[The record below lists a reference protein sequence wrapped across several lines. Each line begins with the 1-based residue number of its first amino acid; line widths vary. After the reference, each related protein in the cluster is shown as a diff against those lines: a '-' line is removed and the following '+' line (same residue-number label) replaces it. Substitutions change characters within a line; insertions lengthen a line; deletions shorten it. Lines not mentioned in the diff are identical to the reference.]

1 MPALEKVAETA
12 AADRLKAH
20 ALVVKKRIS
29 DFGIAKFKY
38 TEPDFVALEKA
49 MKGGGKTTWSIKFES
64 DKLVATA
71 QCGGTSLT
79 IAAVDLAKEGDRAKR
94 RAMLEAINSVSTLA
108 NADDLKAFDKKF
120 PDPARLAAL
129 KTQIDQLRFEIK
141 RDEGFLTSFTGDV
154 LKMESGRREVSFKR
168 WAEGRTYFNFLL
180 FVIAVDDGGDKKKI
194 AEEYLADGAATPI
207 KLTDNTLKVAREA
220 LKAGR
225 TPDLKV
231 ALTEA
236 AAVVN
241 ARLLA
246 AYNSETKAAIAK
258 RISDA
263 KKALVAPLTEYKALG
278 GK

>member
-1 MPALEKVAETA
+1 MPAPEKMVETA
-12 AADRLKAH
+12 AADRLKTH
-20 ALVVKKRIS
+20 GQLVKKRIS

-38 TEPDFVALEKA
+38 TDPDFAALEKA
-49 MKGGGKTTWSIKFES
+49 MKAGGKTTWSIKFEN

-79 IAAVDLAKEGDRAKR
+79 VAAVDLAKESDRGKR
-94 RAMLEAINSVSTLA
+94 RAMLEAINKVSTLA

-129 KTQIDQLRFEIK
+129 KAQIDQLRFEIK
-141 RDEGFLTSFTGDV
+141 RDEGFLTSFTSDV

-168 WAEGRTYFNFLL
+168 WAQGKTFFNFLL

-194 AEEYLADGAATPI
+194 AEEFLADGAATPI
-207 KLTDNTLKVAREA
+207 KLRDNTLKVVRDA

-225 TPDLKV
+225 VPDLKV
-231 ALTEA
+231 ALAEA

-241 ARLLA
+241 ARLLV
-246 AYNSETKAAIAK
+246 AYNNETKAAISK
-258 RISDA
+258 RITDA
-263 KKALVAPLTEYKALG
+263 KKALVAPLAEYKAMG